1 TNPEKFPLCAWM
13 LVTTGVAL
21 WSTITHGGKLPVSN
35 PPFWIIPLSHGVAV
49 AVGVGV
55 PIGVAVAVEVG
66 VGVVHGRNV
75 AVRVRH
81 CRCRQGRVNWR
92 GGRCPP
98 LVSQEYRVNA
108 VSSCFTPD
116 HQLTVVGS

>member
-1 TNPEKFPLCAWM
+1 M
-13 LVTTGVAL
+13 LVTTGVAF

-55 PIGVAVAVEVG
+55 GVPIGVLVAVG
-66 VGVVHGRNV
+66 VGVGAVHGRNV

-81 CRCRQGRVNWR
+81 FPCRQGRVNWR

-98 LVSQEYRVNA
+98 LVSQKYWVNA
-108 VSSCFTPD
+108 VS
-116 HQLTVVGS
+116 